1 MMHENIIVTIIPSE
15 LIFYPFVDS
24 WRISAFSSG
33 TKLQR
38 DVRKR
43 VSLLS
48 ALMVC
53 YVCTY
58 NNPIIRAGQSKVD
71 TYITG
76 TILIVRVAY
85 ILYIIGVRFIFYYGI

>member
-1 MMHENIIVTIIPSE
+1 MIHENIIVTIIPSE

-33 TKLQR
+33 TKLQLTYGLG
-38 DVRKR
+38 

-48 ALMVC
+48 ALMIC
-53 YVCTY
+53 NVCTY
-58 NNPIIRAGQSKVD
+58 NKPIIRAGQPKVD

-76 TILIVRVAY
+76 TSNPDRVAY
-85 ILYIIGVRFIFYYGI
+85 ILYYKGVETYFYYGI